1 MARLYPEA
9 TQTAAL
15 NAVNT
20 RSDSITTPPAQD
32 FDTPAMNGSMQQ
44 FLSENLGQYVVI
56 EFLVGTQTL
65 TTKAGVLYAVGTSV
79 VTLYQ
84 ELSQTFVT
92 CDIFSVKFVTFYLPG
107 HRPWQVNNPL
117 FGQGGTTPGG
127 SWDASSQ
134 WSAGMGQSGQWTPGM
149 DQSGQWTPGMGQSP
163 SEASFGQGGMPA
175 PGFAP
180 PMDMTG
186 GVSGCVSGNC
196 GGGATGPA
204 WG

>member
-9 TQTAAL
+9 TQNAVL

-20 RSDSITTPPAQD
+20 RSDSITTPPPQD

-44 FLSENLGQYVVI
+44 FLSENLGQYVAI
-56 EFLVGTQTL
+56 EFLVGTQAL

-117 FGQGGTTPGG
+117 FGQGGAVPGP
-127 SWDASSQ
+127 SQ
-134 WSAGMGQSGQWTPGM
+134 WEGGAGQADG
-149 DQSGQWTPGMGQSP
+149 SGQWTPGMGQSP
-163 SEASFGQGGMPA
+163 ASFGQSGMAA

-180 PMDMTG
+180 PMDMSG
-186 GVSGCVSGNC
+186 GVGGCVSGSC
-196 GGGATGPA
+196 GGGASPA

>member
-1 MARLYPEA
+1 MARLYPETTQA
-9 TQTAAL
+9 TTL
-15 NAVNT
+15 NAVNA
-20 RSDSITTPPAQD
+20 RSDSITTPPPQD

-56 EFLVGTQTL
+56 EFLIGTQTL
-65 TTKAGVLYAVGTSV
+65 TTKAGILYAVGTSV

-117 FGQGGTTPGG
+117 FGQGGTVPGG
-127 SWDASSQ
+127 SQWDGSGT
-134 WSAGMGQSGQWTPGM
+134 WSPNMGQSGQWTPGM
-149 DQSGQWTPGMGQSP
+149 GQTPA
-163 SEASFGQGGMPA
+163 ETSFGQSGMPA
-175 PGFAP
+175 PGFVP
-180 PMDMTG
+180 PMDMSG
-186 GVSGCVSGNC
+186 SVPGCVSGNC

>member
-1 MARLYPEA
+1 MARLYPET
-9 TQTAAL
+9 TQNAAL
-15 NAVNT
+15 NAVNA
-20 RSDSITTPPAQD
+20 RSDSITTPPPQD

-44 FLSENLGQYVVI
+44 FLAENLGQYVVI
-56 EFLVGTQTL
+56 EFLMGTQAL

-117 FGQGGTTPGG
+117 FGQGTPG
-127 SWDASSQ
+127 STWDAPSQ
-134 WSAGMGQSGQWTPGM
+134 WAAGMGQTGS
-149 DQSGQWTPGMGQSP
+149 SGQWTPGMGQSP
-163 SEASFGQGGMPA
+163 ASFGQSGMPA

-180 PMDMTG
+180 PMDMSG
-186 GVSGCVSGNC
+186 GVGGCVGGNC
-196 GGGATGPA
+196 GGGATSPS

>member
-9 TQTAAL
+9 TQNAALNAL
-15 NAVNT
+15 NAVNA
-20 RSDSITTPPAQD
+20 RSDSITTPPPQD

-117 FGQGGTTPGG
+117 FGQGGTVPGV
-127 SWDASSQ
+127 SQ
-134 WSAGMGQSGQWTPGM
+134 WESGAGQTDSSGQWSPSMG
-149 DQSGQWTPGMGQSP
+149 QSGQWTPGMGQSP
-163 SEASFGQGGMPA
+163 ASFGQSGMAA

-180 PMDMTG
+180 PMDMSG

-196 GGGATGPA
+196 GGGATSPA

>member
-1 MARLYPEA
+1 MARLYPETA
-9 TQTAAL
+9 QNAAL
-15 NAVNT
+15 NAINA
-20 RSDSITTPPAQD
+20 RSDSITTPPPQD
-32 FDTPAMNGSMQQ
+32 FDTPAMSGSMQQ

-65 TTKAGVLYAVGTSV
+65 TSKAGVLYAVGTSV

-117 FGQGGTTPGG
+117 FGQGGTTPGL
-127 SWDASSQ
+127 SQ
-134 WSAGMGQSGQWTPGM
+134 WESGAGQTDSSGQWSPNMG
-149 DQSGQWTPGMGQSP
+149 QSGQWTPGMGQSP
-163 SEASFGQGGMPA
+163 ASLGQSGMAA

-180 PMDMTG
+180 PMDTSG
-186 GVSGCVSGNC
+186 SVSGCVGGNC
-196 GGGATGPA
+196 GGGATSPS